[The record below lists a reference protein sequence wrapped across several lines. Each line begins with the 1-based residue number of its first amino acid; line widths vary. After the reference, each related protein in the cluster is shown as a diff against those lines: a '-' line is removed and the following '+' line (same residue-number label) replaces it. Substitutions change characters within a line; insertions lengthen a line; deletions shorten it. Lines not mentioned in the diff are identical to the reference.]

1 MYEKEEDMLD
11 ITKKKLEQVVV
22 PDQLVNTAIQRGII
36 QAKAKRRKRK
46 KTLWAFSVAAILILT
61 LVTSIRVS
69 PSFASA
75 ISTIPGME
83 SFVHLLHLDRGIK
96 AIVENDY
103 YEAIGIA
110 QVKDNITFTV
120 DGIIIDETGAEVFY
134 TLEAPHSLENID
146 YENIKFLNNSQEL
159 LAAISYDPPDQ
170 ETGNRKEGTFSF
182 VFSDIKQLSSMN
194 FELQLEAEQVNKTTV
209 FKVPFTLKK
218 EIKSGKI
225 YTLNKTVE
233 MDSQRIEV
241 KKIKVYPLRVALVLE
256 FDEEN
261 DMKILQFE
269 DMRLEDENGEVWSSI
284 QNGITSFGEN
294 ENKENTYFLESNYF
308 KEPKELYLKFE
319 TVQALL
325 KEESYLLVDFAKK
338 EIIEQPSDR
347 KMEILNVGSNT
358 IELKYRPIRE
368 NHMYSLFS
376 QGENAKGEI
385 IDIPRESNWGDQ
397 DEQFTEITIDANSII
412 NPVKIEFVAYPNY
425 LNGSVSLK
433 VK

>member
-22 PDQLVNTAIQRGII
+22 PEQLVNTAIQLGII
-36 QAKAKRRKRK
+36 QAKAKRRKRN

-83 SFVHLLHLDRGIK
+83 SFLHLLQLDKGMK

-194 FELQLEAEQVNKTTV
+194 FELQLEAEQANKTTV

-233 MDSQRIEV
+233 MDGQRIEV

-347 KMEILNVGSNT
+347 KMKILNVGSNT

-385 IDIPRESNWGDQ
+385 IDIPRESNWGDK
-397 DEQFTEITIDANSII
+397 DEQFTEVTIDAKGII

-425 LNGSVSLK
+425 LNGSVSLQ

>member
-1 MYEKEEDMLD
+1 M
-11 ITKKKLEQVVV
+11 
-22 PDQLVNTAIQRGII
+22 
-36 QAKAKRRKRK
+36 
-46 KTLWAFSVAAILILT
+46 
-61 LVTSIRVS
+61 
-69 PSFASA
+69 
-75 ISTIPGME
+75 
-83 SFVHLLHLDRGIK
+83 
-96 AIVENDY
+96 
-103 YEAIGIA
+103 
-110 QVKDNITFTV
+110 
-120 DGIIIDETGAEVFY
+120 
-134 TLEAPHSLENID
+134 
-146 YENIKFLNNSQEL
+146 
-159 LAAISYDPPDQ
+159 
-170 ETGNRKEGTFSF
+170 
-182 VFSDIKQLSSMN
+182 
-194 FELQLEAEQVNKTTV
+194 
-209 FKVPFTLKK
+209 PFTLKK

-233 MDSQRIEV
+233 MDGQRIEV

-319 TVQALL
+319 TVQALP
-325 KEESYLLVDFAKK
+325 KEESYLLVDFEKK

-347 KMEILNVGSNT
+347 KMEVLNVGSNT
-358 IELKYRPIRE
+358 IELKYTPIRE

-385 IDIPRESNWGDQ
+385 IDIPRESNWGDK
-397 DEQFTEITIDANSII
+397 DEQFTEVTIDAKGII

-425 LNGSVSLK
+425 LNGSVSLQ